1 MKILIADDERFQH
14 VEVHD
19 TVEGII
25 PGNDYYYATHARQAM
40 DIIQEEKI
48 DIAFLDIEMPGESGL
63 KLAEQIRD
71 VSPATN
77 IIMVTAYSEYALD
90 ALKLFV
96 SGYIV
101 KPVMEED
108 MRQALDNLR
117 NPIARLTARCFG
129 NFELFD
135 RNGTPIRFGR
145 QKSKELIAYLI
156 ALRGA
161 AATSG
166 EICAT
171 IFDEEGDPK
180 KQAAYLRRIATDARK
195 DLEKAGFEEA
205 LIHQKNSYF
214 VDRSMIDCDYW
225 NYLEGS
231 DDSDTGSGY
240 NGEFMNQY
248 SWAEE
253 YIYNLENY
261 R

>member
-1 MKILIADDERFQH
+1 MRILIADDERFQH

-19 TVEGII
+19 MVEGIM
-25 PGNDYYYATHARQAM
+25 PGNDYHYATHAGEAI
-40 DIIQEEKI
+40 DIIEKEKI
-48 DIAFLDIEMPGESGL
+48 DIAFLDIEMPGKNGL
-63 KLAEQIRD
+63 ELAKSIKEI
-71 VSPATN
+71 SPSTN

-90 ALKLFV
+90 ALKIFV

-101 KPVMEED
+101 KPVMEDD
-108 MRQALDNLR
+108 MRQALENLR
-117 NPIARLTARCFG
+117 NPVSRLTARCFG

-135 RNGTPIRFGR
+135 RDGKPVRFGR

-156 ALRGA
+156 VLRGA

-166 EICAT
+166 EICAS
-171 IFDEEGDPK
+171 IFDEEGDQK

-205 LIHQKNSYF
+205 LVHQKNTYF
-214 VDRSMIDCDYW
+214 IDRSVFECDYW
-225 NYLEGS
+225 DYIESSGYS
-231 DDSDTGSGY
+231 GQSGY

-261 R
+261 AR